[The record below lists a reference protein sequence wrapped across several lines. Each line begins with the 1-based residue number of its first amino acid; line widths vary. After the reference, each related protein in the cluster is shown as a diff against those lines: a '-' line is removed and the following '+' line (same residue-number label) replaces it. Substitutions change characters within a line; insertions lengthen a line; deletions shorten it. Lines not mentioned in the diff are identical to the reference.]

1 MFAIVTQL
9 DANDDAT
16 NAWYMLAAV
25 HYITQSLLDLDNI
38 ENFIA
43 LLEAFPTLAENV
55 YYLLEEENETYLR
68 YFITFYDE
76 FDPVNDKLVQDF
88 REMLFNSVA

>member
-1 MFAIVTQL
+1 MFAVVTQL

-25 HYITQSLLDLDNI
+25 HYIAQCLLDLDNVG
-38 ENFIA
+38 NLIA
-43 LLEAFPTLAENV
+43 LLEAFPTLADNV
-55 YYLLEEENETYLR
+55 YDLLEEENESYLR

-76 FDPVNDKLVQDF
+76 FDPVDDELIRDF
-88 REMLFNSVA
+88 